1 MKKTLLVT
9 CQFPP
14 DIGGVE
20 THLYN
25 IAKRLPPDKL
35 VVLGEEGEY
44 IPVKK
49 VYRNKKCVKFD
60 RQQKYQTIRTAFYHH
75 HRFVWPRWMP
85 LLKKIEE
92 VARSENIEQILAGQV
107 LPVGTAARIIGNRL
121 QIPYFVY
128 TYAYDIEVA
137 KQHWRHRHT
146 LKKVLIDSKEIF
158 TISEDTKKRMTDFG
172 IPEKKIVKITPGLDL
187 KEFVPDEQTLTTKT
201 AELKRR
207 YDLANKKIIL
217 TIGRLVARKGQDTV
231 IKSLPKI
238 LAKVPDVHYVIAGK
252 GEDET
257 RLKELVAEL
266 GLTDHVT
273 FTGKFAENEKAAW
286 YNLCDVFA
294 MVSRIEKSVD
304 IEGFGIVYLEANALS
319 KPVVGA
325 NVGGVP
331 DAVANNQTG
340 ILVNNPSSTTE
351 VAAAITKLLMN
362 HDLATQLG
370 KHGQDRIKKQFDWD
384 QLVKRLEKHLS

>member
-1 MKKTLLVT
+1 
-9 CQFPP
+9 
-14 DIGGVE
+14 
-20 THLYN
+20 
-25 IAKRLPPDKL
+25 
-35 VVLGEEGEY
+35 
-44 IPVKK
+44 
-49 VYRNKKCVKFD
+49 
-60 RQQKYQTIRTAFYHH
+60 
-75 HRFVWPRWMP
+75 
-85 LLKKIEE
+85 
-92 VARSENIEQILAGQV
+92 
-107 LPVGTAARIIGNRL
+107 
-121 QIPYFVY
+121 
-128 TYAYDIEVA
+128 
-137 KQHWRHRHT
+137 
-146 LKKVLIDSKEIF
+146 
-158 TISEDTKKRMTDFG
+158 
-172 IPEKKIVKITPGLDL
+172 
-187 KEFVPDEQTLTTKT
+187 
-201 AELKRR
+201 
-207 YDLANKKIIL
+207 
-217 TIGRLVARKGQDTV
+217 LVARKGQDTV

-257 RLKELVAEL
+257 RLKELVTEL